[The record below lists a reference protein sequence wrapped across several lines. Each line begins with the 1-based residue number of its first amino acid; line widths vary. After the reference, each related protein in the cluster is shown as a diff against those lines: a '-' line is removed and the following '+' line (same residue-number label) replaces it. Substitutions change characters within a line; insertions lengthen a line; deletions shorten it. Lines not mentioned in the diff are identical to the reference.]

1 VVHLEPFLQME
12 EMPEEIKP
20 VEAQQVVQPSLQ
32 FEFHEEEDGIGQGLV
47 LSMEEQEP
55 APAAPVRQIQVIDDT
70 QGNNGG
76 DLSEEEMQ
84 KRRAQERMA
93 RLRNLSFNPLNIDH
107 NSEFDETPAYL
118 RRNLELHNA
127 LANVEDF
134 YSRATVHTDD
144 NNQATISTVNTFLH
158 GEKPD

>member
-1 VVHLEPFLQME
+1 LNAAV
-12 EMPEEIKP
+12 P
-20 VEAQQVVQPSLQ
+20 VITLFSN
-32 FEFHEEEDGIGQGLV
+32 HK
-47 LSMEEQEP
+47 S
-55 APAAPVRQIQVIDDT
+55 T
-70 QGNNGG
+70 QT
-76 DLSEEEMQ
+76 Q